1 MVDGDELALRM
12 FPTFYDARTALRRD
26 ELILL
31 FDDCES
37 HEGEP
42 ELLSSLVHMYM
53 VDLIDPVES
62 IDEQFDFTFLFYQI
76 RDDVRGLLNQLFE
89 PGM

>member
-12 FPTFYDARTALRRD
+12 FPTFYDARKALRRD
-26 ELILL
+26 EVILL

-42 ELLSSLVHMYM
+42 ELLSSLIHM
-53 VDLIDPVES
+53 
-62 IDEQFDFTFLFYQI
+62 
-76 RDDVRGLLNQLFE
+76 
-89 PGM
+89 